1 MLNKELKSNQNLLAS
16 ARRDISQKT
25 TKYEKLIKEFN
36 ASKSTRA
43 QEIPTNSLES
53 QAITPETELADIV
66 VPKPSNK
73 DLTDITNE
81 AMDVEAAAVSALL
94 ASDAEVIELS
104 ALDISA
110 DEPESPEAM
119 RERIM
124 AEIRA
129 IAYPS
134 PVGEP
139 PKAGSSIDTTE
150 AEIVDINSEEAST
163 SVEKAVSEDEA
174 NENEPEEMTESEP
187 ILACEPDVVDSSTQ
201 QISSE
206 IASESR
212 TDQSPTAQELST
224 TGLPEVNTE
233 EVEEAST
240 SVEKAVS
247 EDEASI
253 DNENVK
259 PEEMT
264 EYEPISACQPD
275 VVDPSTEQVSSEI
288 ESESRMDQSPT
299 AQELSTSGLPEVSAD
314 EVTGSSTASIEQDAD
329 IILEQT
335 ESTNIAV
342 PFEPESVSTQ
352 IDEILQITEI
362 PSGEAVV
369 LEQAPLEQ
377 TAAADISAIEYEE
390 TIVNSE
396 ANTVLDQGSKT
407 EAIKDP
413 EVTTPEPVTTTLEEA
428 NELIELQIESVDMD
442 INDELDDDDS
452 VKMPWMLD

>member
-53 QAITPETELADIV
+53 QAITPETELSDIV

-73 DLTDITNE
+73 DLTDISDE

-174 NENEPEEMTESEP
+174 NENEPEVMTESEP

-264 EYEPISACQPD
+264 ESEPVSACQPD

-299 AQELSTSGLPEVSAD
+299 VQELSASGLPEVSAD

-342 PFEPESVSTQ
+342 PLEPESVSTQ

-407 EAIKDP
+407 GAIKDP